1 MDMKKNHY
9 FYIIIGYIGT
19 LLILIAGIRY
29 ILITDDVIG
38 NGLIFF
44 GLIFILNSLN
54 FMESKFL
61 TVKEKRIVNWSF
73 FSLMA
78 IILIIGF
85 TFV

>member
-19 LLILIAGIRY
+19 LLILIAGIRH

-44 GLIFILNSLN
+44 GLIFILNSFN
-54 FMESKFL
+54 FIESKFL
-61 TVKEKRIVNWSF
+61 TVKERRIVNWSF

-78 IILIIGF
+78 IILMIGF
-85 TFV
+85 TFI

>member
-1 MDMKKNHY
+1 MKNNHY

-19 LLILIAGIRY
+19 LLILIAGLRH

-61 TVKEKRIVNWSF
+61 TVKERRIVYWSF

>member
-1 MDMKKNHY
+1 MDIKKNHY
-9 FYIIIGYIGT
+9 FNIIIGYIGT
-19 LLILIAGIRY
+19 LLILIAGIRH

-44 GLIFILNSLN
+44 GLIFFQNSLYY
-54 FMESKFL
+54 MESKFL
-61 TVKEKRIVNWSF
+61 SEKERRIVNWSF
-73 FSLMA
+73 FSLMT